1 MISPFGFV
9 YNGCCGRERTK
20 VKNKIKSN
28 ANDQNSNFEQRIK
41 ELEKFKVFLKDY
53 VVDFPLIDD
62 VTSAQEGVDND
73 K

>member
-28 ANDQNSNFEQRIK
+28 ANDKNSDLEQRVK
-41 ELEKFKVFLKDY
+41 ELEKLKIFFKDY
-53 VVDFPLIDD
+53 VVDISVVDD
-62 VTSAQEGVDND
+62 DDKHQQQRVDD